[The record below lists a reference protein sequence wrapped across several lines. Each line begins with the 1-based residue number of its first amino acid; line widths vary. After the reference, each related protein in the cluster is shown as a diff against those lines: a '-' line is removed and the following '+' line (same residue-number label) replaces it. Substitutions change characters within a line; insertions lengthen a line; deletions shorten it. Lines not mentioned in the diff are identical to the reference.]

1 VKLTVLAYLGTHAS
15 HSKAAYL
22 KCTKSRNRML

>member
-1 VKLTVLAYLGTHAS
+1 VKLTVLAYLNTHTQ
-15 HSKAAYL
+15 HSKAAYP